1 MSTKA
6 LKIANILIGLGIGL
20 LLLGIVVSY
29 STFRPYLETLWQTKD
44 IPTAPPF
51 DRVMMVADATVIALL
66 PFDEAP
72 VPTEISPTV
81 TVSRSASLAPVQRQ
95 ATPVMLESIPTLTP
109 TLAAPLQP
117 TAIAQPLGTA
127 PTRIRISAIRLDA
140 PVVPID
146 WEVIETTAGA
156 QGIWKVPDWRA
167 AGWHNTSALLGVPGN
182 TVLNGHNTTYGE
194 VFRDLYKLQ
203 EGAEIVLEGEGSS
216 TYTYTV
222 ESLYILKEANQPLE
236 VRLENARYI
245 LPTMDER
252 LTLVTCHPYG
262 SIQNRLIVIA
272 RPALASLPA
281 EGE

>member
-1 MSTKA
+1 MSTKT

-51 DRVMMVADATVIALL
+51 DRAMMVADATVIALL

-272 RPALASLPA
+272 RPALTSLPA

>member
-1 MSTKA
+1 MSTKS

-20 LLLGIVVSY
+20 LLLGVVFSY
-29 STFRPYLETLWQTKD
+29 SSFQPYLETLWQTRD

-51 DRVMMVADATVIALL
+51 DHAMMAEDATIVALL
-66 PFDEAP
+66 PFDEAQ
-72 VPTEISPTV
+72 VPTEISPTM

-95 ATPVMLESIPTLTP
+95 ATPVMLESTPTP

-117 TAIAQPLGTA
+117 TAIVQPPGMV

-140 PVVPID
+140 PVAPID

-203 EGAEIVLEGEGSS
+203 EGAEIVLEGEDSS

-272 RPALASLPA
+272 RPAPASLPK

>member
-1 MSTKA
+1 MSTKS

-20 LLLGIVVSY
+20 LLLGVVFSY
-29 STFRPYLETLWQTKD
+29 SSFQPYLETLWQTRD

-51 DRVMMVADATVIALL
+51 DRAMMAEDATIVALL
-66 PFDEAP
+66 PFDEAQ
-72 VPTEISPTV
+72 VPPEISPTM

-95 ATPVMLESIPTLTP
+95 ATPVMLESTPTP
-109 TLAAPLQP
+109 TLAAPLLP
-117 TAIAQPLGTA
+117 TAIVQPPGTV

-140 PVVPID
+140 PVAPID

-203 EGAEIVLEGEGSS
+203 EGAEIVLEGEDSS

-272 RPALASLPA
+272 RPAPASLPK